1 MKIINGVWRRRL
13 VWLVILAALVGCF
26 VAAGSVVQ
34 TLLARQRANE
44 RTRAERVVHELLA
57 QARRLADDYV
67 GEQLAAREKTASALA
82 AQAAARLGEMQAF
95 LQSAAV
101 SREARATREQNLT
114 LREKRA
120 GLFALA
126 DAQQRL
132 LDEKQRALAALEQQ
146 IITLRDE
153 LAVAANPSGQE
164 ITPPPVAPPPLAEN
178 APATADFAAQL
189 RALTDLAEVPADPQ
203 WLEKLLQECSLDFKN
218 LLPPNSDLVIA
229 EVGKQVLLTL
239 GDGEITAD
247 EVRQESSLP
256 LILQE
261 FGDSRQ
267 LMLTLVLA
275 DVNAP
280 AVPTPAGMARALA
293 ARLQSSGDELRGFVI
308 DEDDAVLATFPEN
321 GGVRALLPN
330 DRLWVALPDGRSAA
344 YCQMSFAP
352 AANRDYPWS
361 LGLQIIIP
369 QAGAAERLGDLAA
382 THPFGAVIF
391 VLSCL
396 LLLAAFGVAAFL
408 AWPAPAA
415 PADENARTETLT
427 PRLDSVRRLQQNH
440 RQNGEAS
447 EVLLT
452 AKSRILRD
460 LAARIRT
467 RQKKSLREYR

>member
-13 VWLVILAALVGCF
+13 VWLVILAALIGCF

-34 TLLARQRANE
+34 TLLTRQRANE

-67 GEQLAAREKTASALA
+67 GEQLAAREKTANALA

-101 SREARATREQNLT
+101 SREARAMREQNLT

-132 LDEKQRALAALEQQ
+132 LDEKQLALAALEQQ
-146 IITLRDE
+146 IVTLRDE
-153 LAVAANPSGQE
+153 LAAAANPSGQE
-164 ITPPPVAPPPLAEN
+164 ITPPPPPPPLAEN

-189 RALTDLAEVPADPQ
+189 RALTDLAEVPANPQ

-218 LLPPNSDLVIA
+218 LLPPNSGLVIA

-280 AVPTPAGMARALA
+280 ALPTPAGMARALA

-369 QAGAAERLGDLAA
+369 QAGAVERLGDLAA
-382 THPFGAVIF
+382 THPLGAVIF
-391 VLSCL
+391 ALSCL

-408 AWPAPAA
+408 AWSPPTGAPAG
-415 PADENARTETLT
+415 ENARTETLT

-460 LAARIRT
+460 LVSRIRT
-467 RQKKSLREYR
+467 RQKKNLREYR